1 MATASITLTGKGLHK
16 LGRTL
21 PSVEI
26 SLNPGLL
33 FALRRER
40 RFVLSYFCADDTL
53 SVFEPP
59 VPNSGIM
66 GGKYLERSKA
76 PKPQTVAGTYYREQ
90 DLFAGARITLAGKVF
105 ELLEAD
111 KFTQDF
117 KSRV

>member
-1 MATASITLTGKGLHK
+1 M
-16 LGRTL
+16 
-21 PSVEI
+21 
-26 SLNPGLL
+26 
-33 FALRRER
+33 
-40 RFVLSYFCADDTL
+40 LSYFCADDTL

-66 GGKYLERSKA
+66 GGRYLERAKASKGN
-76 PKPQTVAGTYYREQ
+76 AGTYYKEQ
-90 DLFAGARITLAGKVF
+90 DLFAGARLTLAGKVF